1 MSTRV
6 LDRLRRPEYTGE
18 NRCIPCTATN
28 LVVAAVLSA
37 AVWALLPASLG
48 PWLTPALGAAVFVV
62 AAGAIYLR
70 GYLVPGT
77 PWFTRTYFPD
87 WLLRAFDKEPA
98 VEPPVRGAGGEVDV
112 ESVLLDAC
120 AVSECD
126 DVDDLCIEAD
136 FREAWRAEVLAIR
149 GADERPRDLSSVL
162 GDGVRLEEHGDP
174 PAATDGT
181 QLVAQWPSEAAFL
194 ADVAGGAVLA
204 ARYPGWAELG
214 PAERAAVL
222 AGLRLFV
229 ERCPSCG
236 GPVTMGEEAV
246 ASCCRWHDVIAVAC
260 DDCGARL
267 LETEVPDEA

>member
-1 MSTRV
+1 MSTGTRV

-18 NRCIPCTATN
+18 NRCVPCTATN

-37 AVWALLPASLG
+37 AVWALLPTSLG
-48 PWLTPALGAAVFVV
+48 PALGATVFVV
-62 AAGAIYLR
+62 AVAAIYFR

-87 WLLRAFDKEPA
+87 WLLRVFDKGPV
-98 VEPPVRGAGGEVDV
+98 VEPPAGGTGEAIDV
-112 ESVLLDAC
+112 EAVLLDAG

-126 DVDDLCIEAD
+126 DVDDLCVEPG
-136 FREAWRAEVLAIR
+136 FREAWEAAAENT
-149 GADERPRDLSSVL
+149 GDADPRTADLSSAL
-162 GDGVRLEEHGDP
+162 GEVVHLEEHGDP

-181 QLVAQWPSEAAFL
+181 AIVGQWPSEAAFL
-194 ADVAGGAVLA
+194 ADLAAGAVLA
-204 ARYPGWAELG
+204 ERYPAWAGLQ
-214 PAERAAVL
+214 PDERAAVL

-246 ASCCRWHDVIAVAC
+246 PSCCRWHDVIAVSC

>member
-1 MSTRV
+1 MSTGTRV
-6 LDRLRRPEYTGE
+6 LDRLRRPEYTGD

-28 LVVAAVLSA
+28 LVIAAVLSA
-37 AVWALLPASLG
+37 GVWALLPTSLA
-48 PWLTPALGAAVFVV
+48 PALGAAVFVV
-62 AAGAIYLR
+62 AAAAIYLR

-77 PWFTRTYFPD
+77 PWLTRTYFPD
-87 WLLRAFDKEPA
+87 WLLRAFDKGPTVESPA
-98 VEPPVRGAGGEVDV
+98 AGGEVDV
-112 ESVLLDAC
+112 ESVLLDAG

-126 DVDDLCIEAD
+126 DVDDLCIEPD
-136 FREAWRAEVLAIR
+136 FREAWRAEVEAI
-149 GADERPRDLSSVL
+149 AEPDERPRDLASVL
-162 GDGVRLEEHGDP
+162 GEGVHLEEHGDP

-181 QLVAQWPSEAAFL
+181 SLVGQWPSDAAFV
-194 ADVAGGAVLA
+194 ADVAGGTVLA
-204 ARYPGWAELG
+204 DRYPAWTGLE

-222 AGLRLFV
+222 TGLRLFV

-246 ASCCRWHDVIAVAC
+246 PSCCRWHDVIAVAC